1 MSADL
6 RKMVYQNS
14 LRRKEKLNKE
24 MLIALFGASGKTGIF
39 YVEQAVNSGKELLAS
54 LRNLRVSPSVVKGL
68 VFLLLIKSLFS

>member
-39 YVEQAVNSGKELLAS
+39 YVEQAVNSGE
-54 LRNLRVSPSVVKGL
+54 N
-68 VFLLLIKSLFS
+68 FWLLLET

>member
-39 YVEQAVNSGKELLAS
+39 YVEQAVNSGKQLYELK
-54 LRNLRVSPSVVKGL
+54 NVPHSP
-68 VFLLLIKSLFS
+68 IKTIFY

>member
-39 YVEQAVNSGKELLAS
+39 YVEQAVNSG
-54 LRNLRVSPSVVKGL
+54 
-68 VFLLLIKSLFS
+68 